1 MFRKK
6 PEAPPTVPVP
16 TASAT
21 ALDRITS
28 VLSAGINWKGDLGGS
43 GGVRIEGTFEGDI
56 AMQGL
61 LVVGETGRVTCQT
74 MRANTVIVAGA
85 VKGDITAE
93 RLEIRST
100 GKVWG
105 NVVTGSFSTEEGAF
119 LRGQITMEDKVDI
132 GVIPEEEKAP
142 EEKAPEEKAPEEK
155 APEEKTSEEKAP
167 EETPAEKSWITIQ
180 SDTGAETQEVNKQI
194 TKS

>member
-6 PEAPPTVPVP
+6 SDANPTVPAP
-16 TASAT
+16 TPSTA

-28 VLSAGINWKGDLGGS
+28 VLSSGINWKGDLGGT
-43 GGVRIEGTFEGDI
+43 GGLRIEGTFEGDI
-56 AMQGL
+56 AMRGL

-74 MRANTVIVAGA
+74 LQANTVIVAGA

-105 NVVTGSFSTEEGAF
+105 NVITVTFSTEEGAF
-119 LRGQITMEDKVDI
+119 LRGQITMEEKVEIRPAVLTEAVPDSAP
-132 GVIPEEEKAP
+132 PEA
-142 EEKAPEEKAPEEK
+142 
-155 APEEKTSEEKAP
+155 T
-167 EETPAEKSWITIQ
+167 
-180 SDTGAETQEVNKQI
+180 
-194 TKS
+194 

>member
-6 PEAPPTVPVP
+6 ADPNPTVPAP
-16 TASAT
+16 APSPA

-28 VLSAGINWKGDLGGS
+28 VLSTGINWKGDLGGS

-56 AMQGL
+56 TMRGL

-74 MRANTVIVAGA
+74 LKANTVIVAGA

-100 GKVWG
+100 GKV
-105 NVVTGSFSTEEGAF
+105 
-119 LRGQITMEDKVDI
+119 
-132 GVIPEEEKAP
+132 
-142 EEKAPEEKAPEEK
+142 
-155 APEEKTSEEKAP
+155 
-167 EETPAEKSWITIQ
+167 
-180 SDTGAETQEVNKQI
+180 
-194 TKS
+194 

>member
-6 PEAPPTVPVP
+6 LEAPPTVPVP
-16 TASAT
+16 TISPA

-28 VLSAGINWKGDLGGS
+28 VLSAGINWKGNLGGS

-56 AMQGL
+56 AMRGL
-61 LVVGETGRVTCQT
+61 LVVGETGRVTCQSL
-74 MRANTVIVAGA
+74 RANTIIIAGA

-105 NVVTGSFSTEEGAF
+105 NVVTVSFSTEEGAF

-132 GVIPEEEKAP
+132 GVGPSPEVVPESAP
-142 EEKAPEEKAPEEK
+142 A
-155 APEEKTSEEKAP
+155 
-167 EETPAEKSWITIQ
+167 ETP
-180 SDTGAETQEVNKQI
+180 
-194 TKS
+194 